1 MHIISNNKNR
11 NLKLHLYFHL
21 EKNGKKLLTNIYQFT
36 VMEFLHDPISLIFS
50 QSSDIGLLSVQSG
63 RHYLR

>member
-36 VMEFLHDPISLIFS
+36 DMEILHDPISLIFS
-50 QSSDIGLLSVQSG
+50 QSSDIG
-63 RHYLR
+63 